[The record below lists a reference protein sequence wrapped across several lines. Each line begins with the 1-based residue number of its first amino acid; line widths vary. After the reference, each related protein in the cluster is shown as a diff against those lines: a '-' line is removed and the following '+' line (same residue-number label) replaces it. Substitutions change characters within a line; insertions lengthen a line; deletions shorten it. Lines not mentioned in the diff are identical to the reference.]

1 MEVKLYHGR
10 MKVELGDLFSSSVV
24 GMWCVVVEALLA
36 MPTGD
41 SNEL

>member
-1 MEVKLYHGR
+1 MEVKLHHGR

-24 GMWCVVVEALLA
+24 GMWFVVVEALLA

-41 SNEL
+41 SNEP